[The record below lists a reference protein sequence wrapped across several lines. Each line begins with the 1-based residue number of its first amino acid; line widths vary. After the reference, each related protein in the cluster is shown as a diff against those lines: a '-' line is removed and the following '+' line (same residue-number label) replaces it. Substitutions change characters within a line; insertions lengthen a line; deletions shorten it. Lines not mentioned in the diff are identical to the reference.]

1 MTKTTYSIRKRAL
14 LISILI
20 SLLVFI
26 AMFFAA
32 YRISYHETEEILD
45 QRLQSMA
52 EWIAENAPN
61 PQQSHFDTSK
71 TYHEE
76 DVFIDITLNT
86 KLNSP
91 QNSILFKQQQ
101 QAGLYRQP
109 QDQHQFIAYIIPLA
123 DRQIQVA
130 QPLYVRRELAIE
142 LAGSM
147 LIPYLIALPLLFIL
161 LYWGIDRA
169 FAPIRQLQGEFSRRQ
184 YHDLSALSKE
194 DYPQELSAIIAE
206 TNALFSRIEVAQH
219 AQNEFI
225 AHAAHELRSPLTA
238 VNLQIKMLQK
248 EVPDSKTAQQL
259 MSSILRL
266 QHLVQQLLD
275 LAKQGE
281 TTQLDAEQVTLQALL
296 LDVVQDLY
304 PLIHKKKI
312 DLSLEAPDEK
322 IELLINRHA
331 LHLTLRNL
339 LDNAVKYTPELGKV
353 QISINPPSV
362 VSARSMIELII
373 EDSGIGIAEHEYANI
388 MQKFYRINNV
398 GIGSGLGLSIVEK
411 SLEKLNAKIQFE
423 KSTTLNGLKVTLW
436 IPLHS

>member
-1 MTKTTYSIRKRAL
+1 M
-14 LISILI
+14 
-20 SLLVFI
+20 
-26 AMFFAA
+26 
-32 YRISYHETEEILD
+32 
-45 QRLQSMA
+45 
-52 EWIAENAPN
+52 
-61 PQQSHFDTSK
+61 
-71 TYHEE
+71 
-76 DVFIDITLNT
+76 
-86 KLNSP
+86 NSP
-91 QNSILFKQQQ
+91 QNVILFKQQQ
-101 QAGLYRQP
+101 HAGLYRQP
-109 QDQHQFIAYIIPLA
+109 QDQHQFIAYIIPLV

-142 LAGSM
+142 LAGSI

-161 LYWGIDRA
+161 LYWGINRA

-184 YHDLSALSKE
+184 YHDLSALSKD
-194 DYPQELSAIIAE
+194 DYPQELSAIIDE
-206 TNALFSRIEVAQH
+206 TNALFSRIEVAQQ

-238 VNLQIKMLQK
+238 VNLQIKVLQK
-248 EVPDSKTAQQL
+248 EVPNSKTAQHL

-281 TTQLDAEQVTLQALL
+281 TTQLDAENILLQDLL
-296 LDVVQDLY
+296 LDEVQDLY
-304 PLIHKKKI
+304 PLIEKKKI
-312 DLSLEAPDEK
+312 DLSMDAPDEK
-322 IELLINRHA
+322 IELMINRHA

-353 QISINPPSV
+353 QISINPSSV

-373 EDSGIGIAEHEYANI
+373 EDSGIGIAEHEYENI

-411 SLEKLNAKIQFE
+411 SLEKLDAKIQFE
-423 KSTTLNGLKVTLW
+423 KSSSLNGLKVTLW
-436 IPLHS
+436 IPLQS

>member
-14 LISILI
+14 LISILV

-26 AMFFAA
+26 AMFMAA

-76 DVFIDITLNT
+76 DIFIDITPNAI
-86 KLNSP
+86 LNSP
-91 QNSILFKQQQ
+91 QNVILFKQQQ
-101 QAGLYRQP
+101 HAGLYRQP
-109 QDQHQFIAYIIPLA
+109 QDQHQFIAYIIPLV

-142 LAGSM
+142 LAGSI

-161 LYWGIDRA
+161 LYWGINRA

-184 YHDLSALSKE
+184 YHDLSALSK
-194 DYPQELSAIIAE
+194 DGYPQELSAIIDE

-248 EVPDSKTAQQL
+248 EVPDSKTAQHL
-259 MSSILRL
+259 MSGILRL

-275 LAKQGE
+275 LAKQVE
-281 TTQLDAEQVTLQALL
+281 TTQLDAENILLQDLL
-296 LDVVQDLY
+296 LDEVQDLY
-304 PLIHKKKI
+304 PLIEKKKI
-312 DLSLEAPDEK
+312 DLSMDAPDEK
-322 IELLINRHA
+322 IELMINRHA

-353 QISINPPSV
+353 QISINPSSV

-373 EDSGIGIAEHEYANI
+373 EDSGIGIAEHEYENI

-411 SLEKLNAKIQFE
+411 SLEKLDAKIQFE
-423 KSTTLNGLKVTLW
+423 KSSSLNGLKVTLC